1 MAILYNQE
9 HKIFTL
15 QTKHTTYQMMEGPY
29 GFLLHL
35 YYGKKI
41 QNGFMDY
48 LITRKD
54 VGCSPNPD
62 ETGMD
67 RTFSPDILPQEYS
80 TYGVTDFRDHS
91 IAVINSDGSRA
102 ADFRYVSHEI
112 RKGAYQVA
120 GMPALYDGEK
130 TSDTL
135 VIHMCDKVTGLEL
148 NLFYGVFEEEDI
160 ITRAVTFVNGG
171 RSAVSLEKIMSLH
184 LDMPHGQW
192 EMVHFYGRHAMER
205 QFERVPLMHGTM
217 SVGSKRG
224 TSSHHH
230 NPSIILCSPETT
242 EDFGEC
248 YGMSLIYSG
257 NFTAEVEVDQMS
269 QTRVMMGIS
278 PELFS
283 FRLEPGESFDT
294 PQAIMTFSMGGFTE
308 MSSNFHR
315 IIRHNL
321 CRGKYKLARRPIL
334 VNNWEATYFEFDE
347 KKIYSIA
354 EPAAKLGFEMLV
366 LDDGWFGKRDD
377 DNTGLGDWV
386 VNEDKLQGGLK
397 KLVEKINRTG
407 MRFGIWVE
415 PEMVSEDSDLYREH
429 EDWVLRVPGRKPARS
444 RNQLVLD
451 ISRQDVRDYLFESIA
466 KVLRSANIEYV
477 KWDMNRS
484 ICDVYSESLPK
495 ERQGEVSHRYVL
507 GLYQLL
513 ERFVT
518 EFPDILFEG
527 CSGGG
532 ARFDPAMLYYS
543 PLYWCSDNTDPV
555 ERLEIQY
562 GTSFFYPISTVGSH
576 VSASPNH
583 QSGRSTPLTTR
594 GIVAMSGN
602 LGYEMDL
609 NLLTEAEKE
618 IVKGQVEDYKK
629 YCDLIHNGTY
639 YRVVSPTAGSDLCVW
654 QFVSQDKKESLV
666 NIVTTHVRAN
676 LLAFHIR
683 LKGLEPELLYH
694 MQVEGVERV
703 YSGECLMNAGIS
715 MRPLLGDYPS
725 VQLHLKAVEQEL

>member
-1 MAILYNQE
+1 MAILYDQE
-9 HKIFTL
+9 RKIFTL

-48 LITRKD
+48 LLMKRD
-54 VGCSPNPD
+54 VGFSPNPD
-62 ETGMD
+62 ESGMD
-67 RTFSPDILPQEYS
+67 RTFSPDLLPQEYS
-80 TYGVTDFRDHS
+80 TYGVSDFRDHS
-91 IAVINSDGSRA
+91 IAVINHDGSRA
-102 ADFRYVSHEI
+102 ADFRYRSHEI
-112 RKGAYQVA
+112 VKGAYQVP

-130 TSDTL
+130 ASDTL
-135 VIHMCDKVTGLEL
+135 IIHMRDKVSGLEL

-160 ITRAVTFVNGG
+160 ITRSVTFVNAG

-184 LDMPHGQW
+184 LDIPHGQW

-205 QFERVPLMHGTM
+205 QLERVPLMHGIM

-230 NPSIILCSPETT
+230 NPSIILCSPDTNE
-242 EDFGEC
+242 EYGEC
-248 YGMSLIYSG
+248 IGMSLIYSG
-257 NFTAEVEVDQMS
+257 SFTAEVEVDQMS
-269 QTRVMMGIS
+269 QTRVMMGIN
-278 PELFS
+278 PEMFS
-283 FRLEPGESFDT
+283 FRLEPGESFDA
-294 PQAIMTFSMGGFTE
+294 PQAMMTYSAEGFSE
-308 MSSNFHR
+308 MSSRFHR

-321 CRGKYKLARRPIL
+321 CRGKYKLTRRPIL

-347 KKIYSIA
+347 EKIYSIA
-354 EPAAKLGFEMLV
+354 EPASKLGFEMLV

-386 VNEDKLQGGLK
+386 VNENKLHGGLK
-397 KLVEKINRTG
+397 PLAEKINKTG
-407 MRFGIWVE
+407 MKFGIWVE
-415 PEMVSEDSDLYREH
+415 PEMISEDSDLYRSH
-429 EDWVLRVPGRKPARS
+429 EDWVLKIPGRKPVRS

-451 ISRQDVRDYLFESIA
+451 ISRQDVRDYLFDSIA

-484 ICDVYSESLPK
+484 ICDLYSECLPK

-518 EFPDILFEG
+518 EFPDVLFEG

-532 ARFDPAMLYYS
+532 GRFDPAMFYYY
-543 PLYWCSDNTDPV
+543 PLYWCSDNTDAL
-555 ERLEIQY
+555 ERLEIQH

-576 VSASPNH
+576 VSHAPNH
-583 QSGRSTPLTTR
+583 QTGRSVPLTTR
-594 GIVAMSGN
+594 GVVAMSGN

-609 NLLTEAEKE
+609 NLLTEAEK
-618 IVKGQVEDYKK
+618 IVVRGQVEDYKK

-639 YRVVSPTAGSDLCVW
+639 YRVTGPTAGSDFCVW
-654 QFVSQDKKESLV
+654 QFVSQDKKQSLV

-676 LLAFHIR
+676 LPVFHIR
-683 LKGLEPELLYH
+683 LKGLDPGKSYR
-694 MQVEGVERV
+694 MIVDGVECV
-703 YSGECLMNAGIS
+703 YSGECLMSAGIS
-715 MRPLLGDYPS
+715 MKYLCGDYPS
-725 VQLHLKAVEQEL
+725 AQIYLETIQ